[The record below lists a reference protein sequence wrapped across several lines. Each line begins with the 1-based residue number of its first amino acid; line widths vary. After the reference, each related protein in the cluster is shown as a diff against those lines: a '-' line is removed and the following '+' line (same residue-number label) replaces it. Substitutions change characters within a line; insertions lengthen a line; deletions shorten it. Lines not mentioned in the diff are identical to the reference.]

1 MDLYAGRYT
10 GIHYSL
16 PDGPGF
22 CAIIDTTL
30 NPLVTE
36 PMPFKQEKISQEHRD
51 YALRT
56 ALATVRLEGLEPSQ
70 DAKDLMTKV
79 AKGEITSA
87 EAIEA
92 AKQGYAASA

>member
-1 MDLYAGRYT
+1 M
-10 GIHYSL
+10 
-16 PDGPGF
+16 
-22 CAIIDTTL
+22 
-30 NPLVTE
+30 
-36 PMPFKQEKISQEHRD
+36 PMKQEKISQEHRD

-70 DAKDLMTKV
+70 YAKELMTKV

>member
-1 MDLYAGRYT
+1 M
-10 GIHYSL
+10 
-16 PDGPGF
+16 
-22 CAIIDTTL
+22 
-30 NPLVTE
+30 
-36 PMPFKQEKISQEHRD
+36 PMKQEKISQEHRD

-92 AKQGYAASA
+92 TKQGYAASA